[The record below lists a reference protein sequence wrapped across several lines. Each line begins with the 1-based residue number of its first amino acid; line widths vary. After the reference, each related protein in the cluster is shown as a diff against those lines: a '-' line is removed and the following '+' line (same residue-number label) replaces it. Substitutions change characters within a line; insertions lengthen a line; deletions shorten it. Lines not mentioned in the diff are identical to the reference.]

1 MRLTRERE
9 SANTSIQT
17 FVLLAG
23 GWCNFGHIMSECSI
37 GEPTNRCYDE
47 QVEMPVAVVHI
58 KELFFNATTVYF
70 GKFDYLADAV

>member
-1 MRLTRERE
+1 
-9 SANTSIQT
+9 
-17 FVLLAG
+17 
-23 GWCNFGHIMSECSI
+23 MSECSI